1 MIPRFKP
8 KIGWPEWKELIR
20 PSPADAVERFEA
32 TFSALMGQRHA
43 IAFPYGR
50 TGLMLLMEALGIRD
64 REIICPAYT
73 CVVVPHAIVHSGN
86 EPVFIDSRQGDFN
99 MDLDLAEAAIT
110 EKTAAFIATSIF
122 GYPVDLDR
130 LDRIRK
136 NHPQVAVIQDCAH
149 SFAAEWR
156 GRPVQKEGRAAI
168 FGLNISKLVTCI
180 FGGMI
185 TTDDEALDGRLRD
198 LRIQR
203 LQPETVLRSFRQRAY
218 VMASTLAFWEPLY
231 GIVNRLERAG
241 WLDRF
246 SKYYDASRI
255 DMPADH
261 LDWMTGVGA
270 RVGQAQCKRYASIVN
285 EHREAAACY
294 ADCLEGIRNLELPP
308 LVAGAT
314 YSHFAIRVKDASVR
328 GQLLNRS
335 LARGVQLG
343 QLIEYSVPE
352 IPAYRKRAGARF
364 ACPVSARLAQTTVNL
379 PVWGG
384 ALVARKVSARVRE
397 ELTA

>member
-8 KIGWPEWKELIR
+8 KIGWSEWKVLIG
-20 PSPADAVERFEA
+20 PSRAEAVERFEA
-32 TFSALMGQRHA
+32 AFALLMEQRHA

-50 TGLMLLMEALGIRD
+50 TGLMLLLEALGIRD
-64 REIICPAYT
+64 REILCPAYT
-73 CVVVPHAIVHSGN
+73 CIVVPHAIVLSGN
-86 EPVFIDSRQGDFN
+86 EPVFIDSRKSDFN

-110 EKTAAFIATSIF
+110 EKTAAIIATSIF

-130 LDRIRK
+130 LDRICR
-136 NHPQVAVIQDCAH
+136 NYPQVTIIQDCAH

-156 GRPVQKEGRAAI
+156 GRQVQKEGRAAI
-168 FGLNISKLVTCI
+168 FGLNISKLITSI

-185 TTDDEALDGRLRD
+185 TTDDNALAGRLRD
-198 LRIQR
+198 LRLRR
-203 LQPETVLRSFRQRAY
+203 LKPETLLRSFGQRTY
-218 VMASTLAFWEPLY
+218 VMASTLAFWGPLY
-231 GIVNRLERAG
+231 GIVNRLERGG

-246 SKYYDASRI
+246 SKYYDEHRI
-255 DMPADH
+255 DMPEDH
-261 LDWMTGVGA
+261 LYWMTGVGA
-270 RVGQAQCKRYASIVN
+270 RVGQAQCKRYTSIVN
-285 EHREAAACY
+285 QHRAAAACY
-294 ADCLEGIRNLELPP
+294 SNCLEGRKGIELPP

-314 YSHFAIRVKDASVR
+314 YSHFVIRVRNASAR
-328 GQLLNRS
+328 GPLLRRA

-352 IPAYRKRAGARF
+352 MPVYLERGGTRF
-364 ACPVSARLAQTTVNL
+364 VCPVSARLAQTVVNL

-384 ALVARKVSARVRE
+384 EPVARKVSEVVRE